1 MSVTPA
7 PTHAVVK
14 YQSPSERAYS
24 AAGKTALGL
33 VIALLIPL
41 VSLGVKYLVTGDFSH
56 TAFVALLTAAG
67 VAAGGVLLQFLLKL
81 QSAISDN
88 IPPTVAAD
96 GTVTPPEPAP
106 AASAVFAPPI
116 TAETLRGL
124 LETVDVLQQWRGPE
138 PPPAT
143 ISHRIVTPAPP
154 ITGGGMPG
162 INVSSPPIAPLAT
175 DAAVKR
181 SHHAA
186 KAPAIDVATDS

>member
-67 VAAGGVLLQFLLKL
+67 VAAGGVLVQFLLKL

-88 IPPTVAAD
+88 IPPTVTAD
-96 GTVTPPEPAP
+96 GAATPAP
-106 AASAVFAPPI
+106 SAFIHGEVGTL
-116 TAETLRGL
+116 TALDTGPTLADL
-124 LETVDVLQQWRGPE
+124 LAVMDVLRQWSAANAQPAAPPE

-143 ISHRIVTPAPP
+143 IAHRVVTSTPP
-154 ITGGGMPG
+154 IL
-162 INVSSPPIAPLAT
+162 SA
-175 DAAVKR
+175 DAAVRR

-186 KAPAIDVATDS
+186 KVPVTVPSVDTVSDS